1 MRRPV
6 VPLAVAVGLALTLA
20 ACSTSAGAP
29 GAGQP
34 GTTAPESSAPAA
46 AFPIT
51 VEHAY
56 GETVIEAKPER
67 VATVAWSNHDVALA
81 LGVVP
86 VGFAAQTYGVTD
98 GSGLHE
104 WTATRLAELGGATPV
119 LFDETDGINFEA
131 VNEVTPD
138 VILAGLSGI
147 TQEEYDTLSQ
157 IAPTIPFPGVSWGTS
172 WRDTIKVNAAGMG
185 MPAEGDA
192 LVADLEGQIATAVA
206 GYPQIAG
213 KTAAFIYVNPTDF
226 GTLGVY
232 TTNDARVSYL
242 ADLGLPAPESVKKLS
257 EGSTSFYEDIS
268 AENADTLADIDIFFT
283 YGTPEL
289 LTQLQADPLIGS
301 IPAIKRGSVVLVEDG
316 TPLAAAVSPPTA
328 LSLPW
333 GLDQYVTL
341 IAAAA
346 DKLA

>member
-6 VPLAVAVGLALTLA
+6 VPVLLATGLALTLA
-20 ACSTSAGAP
+20 ACAAPSAPVTGESATAAP
-29 GAGQP
+29 
-34 GTTAPESSAPAA
+34 SSPAA
-46 AFPIT
+46 AGFPVT
-51 VEHAY
+51 VSHAY

-86 VGFAAQTYGVTD
+86 VGMAAQTYGVTD

-104 WTATRLAELGGATPV
+104 WTAARLAELGAETPV

-157 IAPTIPFPGVSWGTS
+157 IAPTIAFPGLSWGTS

-185 MPAEGDA
+185 LAAEGDA
-192 LVADLEGQIATAVA
+192 LIADLEGQISEAVA
-206 GYPQIAG
+206 QYPQIAG
-213 KTAAFIYVNPTDF
+213 KSAAFVYINPADF

-232 TTNDARVSYL
+232 TTNDARADYL
-242 ADLGLPAPESVKKLS
+242 TDLGLTVPESVKGLS

-268 AENADTLADIDIFFT
+268 AENADTLADVDIFVT

-289 LTQLQADPLIGS
+289 LTKLQADPLIGS
-301 IPAIKRGSVVLVEDG
+301 IPAIQRGSVVLIEDG
-316 TPLAAAVSPPTA
+316 SPLSAAVSPPSA
-328 LSLPW
+328 LSLGW
-333 GLDQYVTL
+333 GLDKYLPL

-346 DKLA
+346 DNLA

>member
-6 VPLAVAVGLALTLA
+6 VPVLLAAGLALSLA
-20 ACSTSAGAP
+20 ACATP
-29 GAGQP
+29 
-34 GTTAPESSAPAA
+34 SAPAA
-46 AFPIT
+46 SAPATAAPSSPAAAGAFPVT
-51 VEHAY
+51 VSHAY

-104 WTATRLAELGGATPV
+104 WTAARLAELGAETPA

-131 VNEVTPD
+131 VNEVAPD

-157 IAPTIPFPGVSWGTS
+157 IAPTIAFPGLSWGTS

-185 MPAEGDA
+185 LAAEGDA
-192 LVADLEGQIATAVA
+192 LIADLEGQISQAVA
-206 GYPQIAG
+206 GYPQLAG
-213 KTAAFIYVNPTDF
+213 KSAAFLYINPTDF

-232 TTNDARVSYL
+232 TTNDARADYL
-242 ADLGLPAPESVKKLS
+242 TDLGLAAPESVKKLS

-268 AENADTLADIDIFFT
+268 AENADTLADVDIVVT

-289 LTQLQADPLIGS
+289 LAKLQADPLVGS
-301 IPAIKRGSVVLVEDG
+301 IPAIKRGSVVLIEDG
-316 TPLAAAVSPPTA
+316 SPLSAAVSPPSA

-333 GLDQYVTL
+333 GLDTYVPL